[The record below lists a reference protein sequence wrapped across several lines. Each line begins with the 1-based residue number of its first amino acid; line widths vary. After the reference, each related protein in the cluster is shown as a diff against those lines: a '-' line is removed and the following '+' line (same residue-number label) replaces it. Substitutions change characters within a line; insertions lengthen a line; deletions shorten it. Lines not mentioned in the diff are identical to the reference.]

1 MWVERYVFV
10 YGVASNASNVQIFE
24 AADMGRRGYRLNL
37 RGAEIEWVDRP
48 ADALSIERVIH
59 RQRALQQ
66 ATRMARVGES
76 QLAFGRTLKPA
87 HPLRPGMLLGYSSD
101 TDATR
106 DPDQPHASLR
116 MMTSE
121 SFDLETLRTLVGDTS
136 APFTMTVRAFL
147 PISAEGEYWFSV
159 FSDDETCLAIDQQ
172 VVLSCQRGLNEGMAL
187 LQTGVHRV
195 DFRYVHRRGK
205 QPLHIVLAATRNK
218 TVHEFPAASAD
229 QTRYRLTRLT
239 VSATSRYLLVFG
251 FSGPRFGVGFS

>member
-1 MWVERYVFV
+1 
-10 YGVASNASNVQIFE
+10 
-24 AADMGRRGYRLNL
+24 MGRRGYRLNL

-76 QLAFGRTLKPA
+76 RLAFGRTLKPA
-87 HPLRPGMLLGYSSD
+87 YPLRPGMLLGYSSD

-136 APFTMTVRAFL
+136 DNVAGVPGIGKKGAIELVTQFGGLDGLLARTGELKAERFTLQEFESLLR
-147 PISAEGEYWFSV
+147 
-159 FSDDETCLAIDQQ
+159 LARDLLADLLER
-172 VVLSCQRGLNEGMAL
+172 VSGMAPP
-187 LQTGVHRV
+187 
-195 DFRYVHRRGK
+195 D
-205 QPLHIVLAATRNK
+205 
-218 TVHEFPAASAD
+218 
-229 QTRYRLTRLT
+229 
-239 VSATSRYLLVFG
+239 
-251 FSGPRFGVGFS
+251 